1 MKVNELID
9 EAVDLPVEERV
20 QIIDSLLK
28 TLNMPDTENDRQWLD
43 LAKKRLEQIHSG
55 EAELIS
61 SEEVFKNISAK
72 LS

>member
-28 TLNMPDTENDRQWLD
+28 SLNMPDKENDRKWLD
-43 LAKKRLEQIHSG
+43 LAKKRLEQIQSG
-55 EAELIS
+55 EAELVS
-61 SEEVFKNISAK
+61 CEEVFKNISDK
-72 LS
+72 FS